1 MNTMK
6 CSSAALLVVLLA
18 LTGCARNYVMTLS
31 NGSHV
36 VTDGKPKLVNG
47 YYVGKDPSGR
57 PVEVSAGR
65 VREVSPASMVEDE
78 KQMFK
83 PKTR

>member
-1 MNTMK
+1 MK
-6 CSSAALLVVLLA
+6 SSPAALMLVLLI

-36 VTDGKPKLVNG
+36 VTNGKPRLVNG
-47 YYVGKDPSGR
+47 YYIGKDPGGR